1 MRGFFIFDGGVV
13 EQVKEKRKLC
23 FIVFPRPH
31 KTPSESKE
39 IAVGTHD
46 DLVGIVLLE
55 ALAWQLIA
63 FGESDVRPRHFH
75 RGRIGGPGRG

>member
-1 MRGFFIFDGGVV
+1 MFYGGVV

-31 KTPSESKE
+31 KTRSESKK

-46 DLVGIVLLE
+46 DLVGIVLVE
-55 ALAWQLIA
+55 ALAWQLVE
-63 FGESDVRPRHFH
+63 FCESDVRPRHFQ